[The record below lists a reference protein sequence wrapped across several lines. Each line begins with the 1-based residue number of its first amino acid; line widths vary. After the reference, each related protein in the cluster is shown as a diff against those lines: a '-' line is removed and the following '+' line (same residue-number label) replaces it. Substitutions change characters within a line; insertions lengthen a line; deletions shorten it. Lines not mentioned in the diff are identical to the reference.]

1 MIASQAVKTWL
12 QPVDNGVIG
21 ERRNDQVANN
31 ICQVEIYAH
40 PKLLGQ
46 NQQEFKQIVALR
58 SFPRVLGTRLS
69 FSSFSPLFI

>member
-46 NQQEFKQIVALR
+46 NQQEFK
-58 SFPRVLGTRLS
+58 
-69 FSSFSPLFI
+69 